1 MLKKL
6 ILAILAILLAACAY
20 IFFFSKDFTVD
31 ISEAHAQAALDTQ
44 LAKGPAG
51 RFGVELNVTRAII
64 DFRDNDTAFIS
75 TDFSANA
82 LGYKG
87 HVTGEFQTGVRL
99 NSPYIYLDNIQP
111 VTVDIQTDEE
121 TKSELSE
128 IKNATRKF
136 LERQRDNAK
145 SEDGR
150 EFFDNVVGE
159 TDETFQNTIIKASYG
174 FFEMIPIYD
183 LNRAGYKGSIASL
196 ALKDVEFSESYATIT
211 LSPKQALIRILMM
224 IGALLAVILFLCL
237 NIFPETI
244 MNKLFG
250 KKRHFDT

>member
-6 ILAILAILLAACAY
+6 ILGILAALLVACAY
-20 IFFFSKDFTVD
+20 IFFFSKDFTVN
-31 ISEAHAQAALDTQ
+31 ISEEQAQAALDAQ
-44 LAKGPAG
+44 LAKGPVG

-64 DFRDNDTAFIS
+64 DFRENDTALIS

-87 HVTGEFQTGVRL
+87 QVTGDFQTGVRL
-99 NSPYIYLDNIQP
+99 NSPRIYLDNIQP
-111 VTVDIQTDEE
+111 ATVNIQTDEE

-128 IKNATRKF
+128 IKGAARKF

-145 SEDGR
+145 SEDGK
-150 EFFDNVVGE
+150 EFFDNIVGE
-159 TDETFQNTIIKASYG
+159 TDETFQNTIIKASYD
-174 FFEMIPIYD
+174 FFEIIPIYD
-183 LNRAGYKGSIASL
+183 LNKAGYKGSIASL

-211 LSPKQALIRILMM
+211 LSPKQALIRILVM
-224 IGALLAVILFLCL
+224 IGAILAVILFLFL
-237 NIFPETI
+237 NTFPETI